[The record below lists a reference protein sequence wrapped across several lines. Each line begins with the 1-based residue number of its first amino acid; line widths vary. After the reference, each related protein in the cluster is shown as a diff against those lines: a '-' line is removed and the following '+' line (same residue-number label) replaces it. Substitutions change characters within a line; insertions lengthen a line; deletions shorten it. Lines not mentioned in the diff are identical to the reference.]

1 MSKADFS
8 GVTEQ
13 RKAGQKR
20 LRDAKALLG
29 RPNSADWANKKG
41 PHARGAMYLAGYAV
55 ECKIKAIAMEVH
67 SCRTL
72 AQLVTALGVD
82 EQNVFDHWLEALLGH
97 LPTLKARMQQ
107 DKGTW
112 HAFAGRVNSWR
123 VSWRYDPE
131 DHLNGIAADF
141 VDAIEKVYNW
151 LESHRC

>member
-1 MSKADFS
+1 MVLLLERATETNMSKVDF
-8 GVTEQ
+8 
-13 RKAGQKR
+13 
-20 LRDAKALLG
+20 

-82 EQNVFDHWLEALLGH
+82 EQNVFDHGLEAQLGH
-97 LPTLKARMQQ
+97 LPTLKARMQR

-112 HAFAGRVNSWR
+112 HASG
-123 VSWRYDPE
+123 VSVGAMIQKIISMALQPISSMPLRRFTIGSKAIGARDS
-131 DHLNGIAADF
+131 DNGQDRLQ
-141 VDAIEKVYNW
+141 D
-151 LESHRC
+151 